1 MSEKLTKALEFAN
14 YRSTLNNQRAIL
26 RARTESLLSYSIDGG
41 TFTIDPGL
49 ISFVKLLRDEGM
61 ETAVLIDIYSNPI
74 SVDLDDFYTEIL
86 SRYVEATND
95 YHAEYGKLSKAR
107 SVKSILDI
115 TDD

>member
-26 RARTESLLSYSIDGG
+26 RARAESLLSYSIDGG

-49 ISFVKLLRDEGM
+49 ISFVKLLMDEGM
-61 ETAVLIDIYSNPI
+61 ETAVLIDIYDNPI
-74 SVDLDDFYTEIL
+74 SVDLEDFYTEIL

-107 SVKSILDI
+107 SVKKLLDI

>member
-14 YRSTLNNQRAIL
+14 YRTTLNNQRAIL
-26 RARTESLLSYSIDGG
+26 RAKAESLLSYSIDGG

-49 ISFVKLLRDEGM
+49 ISFVKLLMDEGM
-61 ETAVLIDIYSNPI
+61 ETAVLIDIYDNPI
-74 SVDLDDFYTEIL
+74 SVNLEDFYSEII

-115 TDD
+115 TDE

>member
-26 RARTESLLSYSIDGG
+26 IAKAESLLSYSIDGG

-49 ISFVKLLRDEGM
+49 ISFVKLLKDEGM
-61 ETAVLIDIYSNPI
+61 ETAVLIDIYDNPI
-74 SVDLDDFYTEIL
+74 SVNLEDFYTEIL
-86 SRYVEATND
+86 SRYVEATNA
-95 YHAEYGKLSKAR
+95 YHREYSELSKSR

-115 TDD
+115 TDE

>member
-26 RARTESLLSYSIDGG
+26 RAKAESLLSYSIDGG

-49 ISFVKLLRDEGM
+49 ISFTKLLMDEGM
-61 ETAVLIDIYSNPI
+61 ETAVLIDIYDNPI
-74 SVDLDDFYTEIL
+74 NVELEDFYVEIL

-107 SVKSILDI
+107 SVKSILDMS
-115 TDD
+115 DE

>member
-1 MSEKLTKALEFAN
+1 MSDKLTKALEFAN

-26 RARTESLLSYSIDGG
+26 KAKAESLLSYSIDGG

-61 ETAVLIDIYSNPI
+61 VTSVLIDIYDNPI

-95 YHAEYGKLSKAR
+95 YYSEYGKLSKAR
-107 SVKSILDI
+107 SVKSIMDI
-115 TDD
+115 DND

>member
-26 RARTESLLSYSIDGG
+26 KSKAESLLSYSIDGG

-61 ETAVLIDIYSNPI
+61 ETAVLIDIYDNPI
-74 SVDLDDFYTEIL
+74 SVELDDFYTEII

-95 YHAEYGKLSKAR
+95 YLDEYGKLSKAR
-107 SVKSILDI
+107 SVNSILDI
-115 TDD
+115 SDE

>member
-26 RARTESLLSYSIDGG
+26 RARAESLLSYSIDGG

-74 SVDLDDFYTEIL
+74 SVDLEDFYTEIL

-107 SVKSILDI
+107 TIKSILDI
-115 TDD
+115 TDE

>member
-14 YRSTLNNQRAIL
+14 YRSTLNNHRAIL
-26 RARTESLLSYSIDGG
+26 RAKAESLLSYSIDGG

-61 ETAVLIDIYSNPI
+61 ESAVLIDIYDNPI
-74 SVDLDDFYTEIL
+74 NVELEDFYTEIL